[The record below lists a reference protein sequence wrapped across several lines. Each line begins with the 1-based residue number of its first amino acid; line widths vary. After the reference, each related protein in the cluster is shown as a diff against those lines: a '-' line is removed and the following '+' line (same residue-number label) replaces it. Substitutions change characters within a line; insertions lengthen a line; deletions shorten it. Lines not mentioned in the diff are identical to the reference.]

1 MSSLDLLSTRARI
14 YVAGVAIAGGAV
26 LLTALYQL
34 ASTPLDLQWFV
45 LVGLT
50 LLTSS
55 ITVKV
60 PSTVATL
67 SVSEAFVF
75 SSVILFGWQA
85 GAVVASLDGLV
96 ISHWLQRR
104 RNQPSYRVLFNA
116 TAPAL
121 STTVAAWIYFR
132 AGAPA
137 VDAADFHVAQILI
150 PLCAFAATYFVA
162 NTALL
167 ALAIALEQ
175 RLSALKVW
183 KQNFM
188 WLWLNFFSG
197 ASIAALVVSF
207 GGKEGASALGAIWV
221 VLPLLGISY
230 FTYKTSTE
238 RIEDANRHVDQLNT
252 LYLSTIET
260 LAMAIDAKD
269 QITHGHIRRVQKY
282 AVLLAREIGV
292 TDDQQLQAIAAAALL
307 HDMGK
312 LAVPEYIL
320 NKPGAL
326 TPAEFERMKLHASVG
341 ADILSAIDFPYPVVP
356 IVRHHHENWDGG
368 GYPSGLRGANIPI
381 GARILSV
388 VDCFDALTS
397 DRPYR
402 PRLSDDDALQV
413 VRERRGTMYDP
424 LIVDAFLGMYRQLRA
439 EADSGGIDR
448 EGKGLQLTHQEG
460 SLPRL
465 AAITASAGES
475 RAMYRLIQRL
485 AGQRS
490 FPDALADV
498 VNEVSTL
505 VPAAVVAF
513 YSPVGDGELE
523 VTQVAG
529 SHTDWLRGRRVRLGE
544 KIVGWSGSSGRSVL
558 NADAQGEFGELSRS
572 AAFPLRSCLTV
583 PVIVQTERLGVLAA
597 FSAVEAGFRE
607 EDQRIIEAVLRH
619 VAPVLDRLR
628 PHSPSKEDLDLPT
641 SDSLEL
647 TPVGMISCR
656 CTPTSAAGTESIGI
670 ALAVIRRHL
679 GSHALTQII
688 HANDI
693 FVGIGVSG
701 IEDIESLAEG
711 VRATLAAADLIQTNR
726 HVAFATVPKDGTNL
740 EHLLYACRQK
750 LAAQGPRTARV
761 H

>member
-1 MSSLDLLSTRARI
+1 MSSFALLSARARA
-14 YVAGVAIAGGAV
+14 YVLGVGIVGGAV
-26 LLTALYQL
+26 LVTALLQL
-34 ASTPLDLQWFV
+34 ATVPLDARWFV
-45 LVGLT
+45 LVALT

-55 ITVKV
+55 VTVKV
-60 PSTVATL
+60 PSTAATL

-75 SSVILFGWQA
+75 SAVILFGWQA

-96 ISHWLQRR
+96 ISHWLQRKR
-104 RNQPSYRVLFNA
+104 AQPSYRVLFNA

-121 STTVAAWIYFR
+121 STSVAAWVYGL
-132 AGAPA
+132 AGAPP
-137 VDAADFHVAQILI
+137 VDAPDFHVAEILI

-162 NTALL
+162 NTGML

-175 RLSALKVW
+175 RLSAVNVW
-183 KQNFM
+183 KQNFL

-207 GGKEGASALGAIWV
+207 GGGEGANAFAAIWV

-230 FTYKTSTE
+230 FTYKTSTA
-238 RIEDANRHVDQLNT
+238 RIEDANRHLDQLNS

-269 QITHGHIRRVQKY
+269 QITHGHIRRVQNY
-282 AVLLAREIGV
+282 AVLLAKEIGV
-292 TDDQQLQAIAAAALL
+292 TDEQQLRAIAAASLL

-320 NKPGAL
+320 NKPGVL

-356 IVRHHHENWDGG
+356 IVRHHHENWDGN
-368 GYPSGLRGANIPI
+368 GYPSGLKGADIPI
-381 GARILSV
+381 GARVLSV

-402 PRLSDDDALQV
+402 PRLSDEDALQII
-413 VRERRGTMYDP
+413 RERRGSMYDP

-439 EADSGGIDR
+439 DAD
-448 EGKGLQLTHQEG
+448 LQLTRSGSGQLQLSSQE
-460 SLPRL
+460 SSMPRL
-465 AAITASAGES
+465 AAISASAGES

-485 AGQRS
+485 AGQGS
-490 FPDALADV
+490 FPDAIADV
-498 VNEVSTL
+498 VSEVSAL
-505 VPAAVVAF
+505 IPATVIAF
-513 YSPVGDGELE
+513 YSPVGENELE
-523 VTQVAG
+523 VTHVAG
-529 SHTDWLRGRRVRLGE
+529 SHHDWLRGRRVRLGE
-544 KIVGWSGSSGRSVL
+544 KVVGWSASSGRSVL

-572 AAFPLRSCLTV
+572 ATFPLRSCMTV
-583 PVIVQTERLGVLAA
+583 PIMIQAERLGVIAA

-607 EDQRIIEAVLRH
+607 EDQRIVEAVLRH
-619 VAPVLDRLR
+619 VAPVLERLR
-628 PHSPSKEDLDLPT
+628 PNHVPGSNLEVPRSE
-641 SDSLEL
+641 SLEL
-647 TPVGMISCR
+647 TPVGMIAYR
-656 CTPTSAAGTESIGI
+656 CVPTSLADTEPIGV

-679 GSHALTQII
+679 GGHALTQII
-688 HANDI
+688 HSNDI

-701 IEDIESLAEG
+701 IQEIESLAEG
-711 VRATLAAADLIQTNR
+711 VRRTLEAANLIHNPH
-726 HVAFATVPKDGTNL
+726 HVTFATVPKDGTSL

-750 LAAQGPRTARV
+750 FPQQGRDSPVV